1 MFENLSL
8 TDCSQLTVCRCVLR
22 DMYKLQKV
30 IKSRFKQQII
40 DQSSGRGRE
49 EGRPRI
55 NVDDP
60 NPDNLPG
67 PLRICCKTI
76 EQIDSFKVGSQSS
89 IMDGTSGERRP
100 TYGWWQKGCL
110 YAVGMWVERLNSLK
124 RYSELNDANK

>member
-1 MFENLSL
+1 
-8 TDCSQLTVCRCVLR
+8 
-22 DMYKLQKV
+22 MYKLQKV

-76 EQIDSFKVGSQSS
+76 EQIDSFKVGGHSS
-89 IMDGTSGERRP
+89 VMDGTSRERGADLRVV
-100 TYGWWQKGCL
+100 
-110 YAVGMWVERLNSLK
+110 ADRLPLCCWD
-124 RYSELNDANK
+124 LG